1 MRPDSGCGAA
11 AGGSAGALP
20 GRLISVE
27 GIDAVGKT
35 TQARRIADALGA
47 DLTFQFGA
55 TDVGAAIRG
64 ILLDPGNSD
73 LDHRAEA
80 LLVIADKAQHVAEA
94 VRPSLRCGRDVVTD
108 RYTAS
113 TLAYQGYGR
122 CLDIGMLQTML
133 DFATG
138 GLSPD
143 LTVLLDIDPAVARS
157 RLEPG
162 SDRFEDAIAEPS
174 FAERVRRGYLEL
186 ADTEA
191 DCWVVVDAHGS
202 VDEVAASVD
211 EAVRERLHSMRAAFG
226 RAEVAASV
234 DEAVRE
240 RLP

>member
-1 MRPDSGCGAA
+1 M
-11 AGGSAGALP
+11 
-20 GRLISVE
+20 E

-55 TDVGAAIRG
+55 TDMGAVIRG
-64 ILLDPGNSD
+64 ILLDPANSD
-73 LDHRAEA
+73 LDHRTEA
-80 LLVIADKAQHVAEA
+80 LLVVADKAQHVAEV
-94 VRPSLRCGRDVVTD
+94 VRPALRCGRDVVTD

-122 CLDIGMLQTML
+122 RLDVEVLKTML
-133 DFATG
+133 EFATG

-143 LTVLLDIDPAVARS
+143 LTVLLDVDPAIARS

-162 SDRFEDAIAEPS
+162 ADRIENSMARAS
-174 FAERVRRGYLEL
+174 FVERVRQGYLAL
-186 ADTEA
+186 AHAEA
-191 DCWVVVDAHGS
+191 DRWVVVDARGS
-202 VDEVAASVD
+202 VDEVAA
-211 EAVRERLHSMRAAFG
+211 L
-226 RAEVAASV
+226 V